1 MRHGAGGAGRVER
14 RVDSQCLR
22 PRRPR
27 RVTRVDLHA
36 QWEADIAVH
45 FARAERYAHRAIEQ
59 ASAVIAVARPQV
71 AREIE
76 KARHAEQQRG
86 VYRRQRTGVKKGA

>member
-1 MRHGAGGAGRVER
+1 M
-14 RVDSQCLR
+14 DLR
-22 PRRPR
+22 
-27 RVTRVDLHA
+27 A

-45 FARAERYAHRAIEQ
+45 FARLERFTHRAIEQ
-59 ASAVIAVARPQV
+59 ASAVIAAARPQV

-86 VYRRQRTGVKKGA
+86 VYRRKREGA